1 MPVLSPT
8 PAGSS
13 VKVAGPEIVFGVTRI
28 ADPSAPVWN
37 AVAVA
42 TPVELIL
49 SRAIALALKSPS
61 ILTSP

>member
-49 SRAIALALKSPS
+49 SRAIALGS
-61 ILTSP
+61 